1 MKLEKNIYGTNLFRS
16 NNQPACKEACL
27 DTQPV
32 YGMNRPVLKVY
43 ASLNRHRDEAEVT
56 VMGQNII
63 PIKISNLFCIQQA

>member
-1 MKLEKNIYGTNLFRS
+1 MNLLRY
-16 NNQPACKEACL
+16 NNHPACKEACL

-63 PIKISNLFCIQQA
+63 PI

>member
-1 MKLEKNIYGTNLFRS
+1 MKRICFDLIITLQG
-16 NNQPACKEACL
+16 KEACL

-63 PIKISNLFCIQQA
+63 PI